1 MTCEISGKYRP
12 SLQNFKR
19 DDICSRKCECLI
31 KLCAYMLA
39 NKKWR
44 FNVICCLHNPDFYEK
59 LTDHPIACR
68 LILEEKDFIS
78 DMPLNLIQPKNIL
91 ASLKHQRP
99 EIVSN
104 INQVYNIRYRTYED
118 GVTIRD
124 IFWIH
129 PHFINLFNKFP
140 TVLIID
146 SLYKTNKYKRPLL
159 EMVGVTST
167 EKTYSIGF
175 AFLESEKEENV
186 PWALEVFREMY
197 HITKNVRSRVKP
209 TVGKKQIKVEDGK
222 MEGVSE
228 IS

>member
-1 MTCEISGKYRP
+1 M
-12 SLQNFKR
+12 
-19 DDICSRKCECLI
+19 DDNN
-31 KLCAYMLA
+31 Y
-39 NKKWR
+39 
-44 FNVICCLHNPDFYEK
+44 
-59 LTDHPIACR
+59 
-68 LILEEKDFIS
+68 
-78 DMPLNLIQPKNIL
+78 
-91 ASLKHQRP
+91 
-99 EIVSN
+99 VS
-104 INQVYNIRYRTYED
+104 RYRTYED

-186 PWALEVFREMY
+186 PWALEV
-197 HITKNVRSRVKP
+197 
-209 TVGKKQIKVEDGK
+209 
-222 MEGVSE
+222 
-228 IS
+228 